1 MRLVSRFIVSLLIAA
16 LWSAISTTAASAR
29 SFNILVLSSYNP
41 EANNVANSI
50 NSMEHALHESGLD
63 VNITVESLG
72 YDYVSEFTAWR
83 GRMSRLL
90 AQYKTHN
97 KRPDIIVTLGQE
109 AMSAYLSVDVSDTP
123 DVPVLC
129 GICSRNYVEL
139 PRDKSKT
146 SSEWMAETHDITES
160 ATLYNIIGGHF
171 YSYDVGRNLALI
183 KDMFPET
190 ERVAFLSD
198 NSYGGICMKSLVREY
213 ASHHRDAKLMWLDGR
228 NLTIQSATDT
238 IAHLNDR
245 TSLLIGTW
253 RFDKDSRYFITSS
266 LSILRQNN
274 KRLPIF
280 TMSAVGLNDCAIGG
294 YMPNYTNIGLLLAKS
309 IEEYVING
317 KSQFNFIESN
327 YVFNDAIVTSMHVDR
342 RKIPSD
348 AILLNKEV
356 SVIEKY
362 WSQILT
368 VICIIVLLS
377 ACLAIA
383 IHNLRKVSRLKS
395 ELERKQKELIIAKN
409 RAESNSMLKTSFVA
423 NMSHEIRTPL
433 NAVVGF
439 SQVIA
444 SQGDSLTSEERERI
458 VEIINKNC
466 NLLTNL
472 INSILD
478 ISRIESG
485 RANYKLE
492 SVDVVE
498 TCKTM
503 LSSVQMA
510 NNKLPIDFRFD
521 CEIDQL
527 MFDTDRQRLQQVLM
541 NLLGNAVKFTQQG
554 RVTLRLQAETN
565 GGIRISVT
573 DTGKGIPPD
582 KAEEVFHRF
591 VKLDEYSNGTG
602 LGLSLCQLI
611 VEKFQ
616 GKIWVDTAYTAGAR
630 FIFTLPHITQDDIL

>member
-1 MRLVSRFIVSLLIAA
+1 MRSTSRLIASLLLAA
-16 LWSAISTTAASAR
+16 LWSAMSATAVSAR
-29 SFNILVLSSYNP
+29 SLNILVLSSYNP

-50 NSMEHALHESGLD
+50 NSMEHALHGSGLD
-63 VNITVESLG
+63 FNITVESLG
-72 YDYVSEFTAWR
+72 YDYVSEFSSWR
-83 GRMSRLL
+83 SKMSRLL

-109 AMSAYLSVDVSDTP
+109 ALSAYLSVDVSDTP

-129 GICSRNYVEL
+129 GMCSRNYIEL
-139 PRDKSKT
+139 PRDKSKV
-146 SSEWMAETHDITES
+146 SSEWKPETHDIMES
-160 ATLYNIIGGHF
+160 AALYNIIGGHF
-171 YSYDVGRNLALI
+171 YCYDVGRNLSLI
-183 KDMFPET
+183 KDLFPNT
-190 ERVAFLSD
+190 ENVAFLSD

-213 ASHHRDAKLMWLDGR
+213 ANHHRDAKLMWLDGR

-238 IAHLNDR
+238 IAHLKDK
-245 TSLLIGTW
+245 TALLIGTW

-280 TMSAVGLNDCAIGG
+280 TMSAVGLSDCALGG
-294 YMPNYTNIGLLLAKS
+294 YMPDYTNIGILLAKS
-309 IEEYVING
+309 IEDYVISG
-317 KSQFNFIESN
+317 KSQFNFIESH
-327 YVFNDAIVTSMHVDR
+327 YVFNDALLKSMRIDR
-342 RKIPSD
+342 NKIPAG
-348 AILLNKEV
+348 AIITNKEV
-356 SVIEKY
+356 SVLEKY

-368 VICIIVLLS
+368 VICIIIVLS
-377 ACLAIA
+377 TCLAIA
-383 IHNLRKVSRLKS
+383 IHNLRKVSKLKA

-409 RAESNSMLKTSFVA
+409 SAESNSMLKTSFVA

-492 SVDVVE
+492 NVDVVE

-503 LSSVQMA
+503 LSSVKMA

-521 CEIDQL
+521 CDIDKL

-554 RVTLRLQAETN
+554 RVTLRLQTEHD

-616 GKIWVDTAYTAGAR
+616 GKIWVDTAYTSGAR
-630 FIFTLPHITQDDIL
+630 FIFTLPHITQGDIL

>member
-1 MRLVSRFIVSLLIAA
+1 
-16 LWSAISTTAASAR
+16 
-29 SFNILVLSSYNP
+29 
-41 EANNVANSI
+41 
-50 NSMEHALHESGLD
+50 
-63 VNITVESLG
+63 
-72 YDYVSEFTAWR
+72 
-83 GRMSRLL
+83 
-90 AQYKTHN
+90 
-97 KRPDIIVTLGQE
+97 
-109 AMSAYLSVDVSDTP
+109 
-123 DVPVLC
+123 
-129 GICSRNYVEL
+129 
-139 PRDKSKT
+139 
-146 SSEWMAETHDITES
+146 
-160 ATLYNIIGGHF
+160 
-171 YSYDVGRNLALI
+171 
-183 KDMFPET
+183 
-190 ERVAFLSD
+190 
-198 NSYGGICMKSLVREY
+198 
-213 ASHHRDAKLMWLDGR
+213 
-228 NLTIQSATDT
+228 
-238 IAHLNDR
+238 
-245 TSLLIGTW
+245 
-253 RFDKDSRYFITSS
+253 
-266 LSILRQNN
+266 
-274 KRLPIF
+274 
-280 TMSAVGLNDCAIGG
+280 MSAVGLNDCAVGG
-294 YMPNYTNIGLLLAKS
+294 YMPNYTNVGLLLAKS

-317 KSQFNFIESN
+317 KSQFNFIESS
-327 YVFNDAIVTSMHVDR
+327 YVFNDAIMTSMQVDR
-342 RKIPSD
+342 GKLPANSLIT
-348 AILLNKEV
+348 NKEV

-368 VICIIVLLS
+368 VICIIIVLS

-383 IHNLRKVSRLKS
+383 IHNLRKVSRLKV

-444 SQGDSLTSEERERI
+444 SQGDSLTSEERDRI

-503 LSSVQMA
+503 LSSVKMA
-510 NNKLPIDFRFD
+510 NNTLPIDFRFD
-521 CEIDQL
+521 CDIDKL

-554 RVTLRLQAETN
+554 RVTLRLQTEAN